1 MHHFVSLVPT
11 YESIAGSEQLGP
23 NIFWTFSVLRYV
35 ALTQDSAFA
44 ASIFPFV
51 DLSTKYVLTFFDA
64 EKGLFRAPGPLWI
77 DVIVRENY
85 TSDSNGMLVP
95 YLQKVADYY
104 DYMQVCFSTTL
115 YNISRMFFRCF
126 VVFVG
131 LMHRSIARSS
141 CCTY

>member
-23 NIFWTFSVLRYV
+23 NIFWTFSVLRYI

-44 ASIFPFV
+44 AAIFPFV

-64 EKGLFRAPGPLWI
+64 DKGLFRAPGPLWI

-95 YLQKVADYY
+95 YLQKVADFY
-104 DYMQVCFSTTL
+104 DFMQVL
-115 YNISRMFFRCF
+115 
-126 VVFVG
+126 
-131 LMHRSIARSS
+131 
-141 CCTY
+141 